1 MSLHHRAKDIFLAA
15 LEHAPADR
23 VAFLAEACGDD
34 AQLRSEVESL
44 LAFHDEDV
52 AAAASDGPGDSA
64 SPPRV
69 SDAPLAIASGDIF
82 ARRYRMITRIGRGG
96 MGEVWRAD
104 DLVLQ
109 TAVALKLID
118 ARTDQA
124 RDRILN
130 EVRLARQITHP
141 AVCRVFDVGET
152 DDGLAFYSME
162 LVQGEDL
169 AALLRRVG
177 RLPSAKVVDIAR
189 QLCGGLAAAHDQGV
203 LHRDL
208 KPANILIDDQG
219 AVRITD
225 FGIAIPRDNAGQH
238 RLTGTPGYM
247 APEQLAQGT
256 ALTERTDVYALGL
269 MLYELLVGRHPYPPG
284 STAPPALPSTLVP
297 NVDPHLERV
306 LMQAISADPLNRP
319 ESALEM
325 MSRLPGTGRGVL
337 TPASMENSG
346 RRVSGRAWMVSAAAI
361 VLLGIVAIAASY
373 FYAGRASALTEQDT
387 IVLADFENT
396 TGDVIF
402 DGTLKVA
409 LAVALEQSPFLKV
422 FPDDRARETLRLMQL
437 PQDTRISRGIAR
449 DIARREQLKALIAG
463 SVASLG
469 RNYVITL
476 EALNAETGDVMARE
490 QVEAGGKEGVLTSLG
505 SATSRIRQKLGESL
519 TSVQAFDVP
528 LARATTAS
536 LDALHAYSLALSGGS
551 EVPRLEA
558 IPHLQRA
565 IELDPNFAMA
575 YAFLSS
581 VYANTGQSSLAPAQA
596 RQAFERRDRVSER
609 ERFFISWRYY
619 RDAVQAWD
627 KALDLARSWTA
638 TYPREAGAFNSLGV
652 AYIRLGHFNESV
664 AAFREAIRLDPQF
677 TPSYGNLSAALLALD
692 RYDDARA
699 VLRQAAERKLDFIG
713 ARRLSYLL
721 AFVQGETATM
731 ERELAQS
738 VGPRETNSAFG
749 WQAHTSAFGGH
760 ATAAHEQFRLGIR
773 LSLQGRFN
781 EVAGQLTLEDAENH
795 ALVGECSLARDE
807 AESGLALSRDNG
819 TLERAS
825 RVFALCDAA
834 PMATAITTEL
844 AKRFPEATLTTRV
857 ALPITAAILASE
869 RGQPAQ
875 AVQILEGVRQY
886 DHAPSAEFWP
896 AYQRGRVYL
905 QLRDGSN
912 AAANFKAIID
922 HRGEVPASVLYP
934 LAYVG
939 LAQAMELMNDLP
951 QARQAYE
958 RFFTLW
964 KDADPGLEPLKQAR
978 AEYARLGDAR
988 RDAVNT
994 ASR

>member
-15 LEHAPADR
+15 LEQAPAQR
-23 VAFLAEACGDD
+23 AAYLAEACGDD
-34 AQLRSEVESL
+34 LQLRAEIDSL
-44 LAFHDEDV
+44 LAFHDEDN
-52 AAAASDGPGDSA
+52 ASVPMSEPGASA
-64 SPPRV
+64 SHPGA
-69 SDAPLAIASGDIF
+69 SETISSGDIF
-82 ARRYRMITRIGRGG
+82 ARRYRMIARIGRGG

-118 ARTDQA
+118 ARTEQA

-141 AVCRVFDVGET
+141 AVCRVFDVGEA

-177 RLPSAKVVDIAR
+177 RLPSPKVADIAR

-225 FGIAIPRDNAGQH
+225 FGIAIPRESAGQH

-247 APEQLAQGT
+247 APEQLSPGT
-256 ALTERTDVYALGL
+256 SLTERTDVYALGL
-269 MLYELLVGRHPYPPG
+269 VLYELLVGRHPYPPG
-284 STAPPALPSTLVP
+284 STATPPHPSTLVP
-297 NVDPHLERV
+297 TVDPHLERMV
-306 LMQAISADPLNRP
+306 MKAISADPSKRP
-319 ESALEM
+319 QSALDM
-325 MSRLPGTGRGVL
+325 AAGLPGTGRGAL
-337 TPASMENSG
+337 TQDTLQPRH
-346 RRVSGRAWMVSAAAI
+346 RRLSSRTWTLSAAAV
-361 VLLGIVAIAASY
+361 VLAGVVAVAASY
-373 FYAGRASALTEQDT
+373 FFSGRAAALTERDT

-396 TGDVIF
+396 TGDPIF

-422 FPDDRARETLRLMQL
+422 FPDDRARDTLSLMQR
-437 PQDTRISRGIAR
+437 PPDTRITRTIAR
-449 DIARREQLKALIAG
+449 DIARRERLKALIAG

-469 RNYVITL
+469 RNYVLTL

-490 QVEAGGKEGVLTSLG
+490 QVEAAGKEDVLTSLG
-505 SATSRIRQKLGESL
+505 KATSSIRQKLGESL
-519 TSVQAFDVP
+519 ASVQAFDVP

-551 EVPRLEA
+551 EVPRLDA

-565 IELDPNFAMA
+565 IELDPDFAMA

-596 RQAFERRDRVSER
+596 QKAFERRDRVSER

-619 RDAVQAWD
+619 RDAAQAWD
-627 KALDLARSWTA
+627 RALDLARSWTA

-652 AYIRLGHFNESV
+652 ASIRLGLFSESV

-721 AFVQGETATM
+721 AFVQGDTATM

-738 VGPRETNSAFG
+738 VGPRETNAAFG

-773 LSLQGRFN
+773 LSLQGRFT

-795 ALVGECSLARDE
+795 ALAGECPVAREE
-807 AESGLALSRDNG
+807 AASGLELSRDNG

-825 RVFALCDAA
+825 RVFALCGAA
-834 PMATAITTEL
+834 SQATALTSEL
-844 AKRFPEATLTTRV
+844 AKRFPDATLTMRV
-857 ALPITAAILASE
+857 AIPITAAILATE
-869 RGQPAQ
+869 RDQPAQ
-875 AVQILEGVRQY
+875 AVQILESVRQY

-896 AYQRGRVYL
+896 AYQRGRAYL
-905 QLRDGSN
+905 QLRDGPN
-912 AAANFKAIID
+912 AVANFKTIID

-934 LAYVG
+934 LAHVG
-939 LAQAMELMNDLP
+939 LAQALDLINDAA
-951 QARQAYE
+951 QARRAYE
-958 RFFTLW
+958 QFFTLW
-964 KDADPGLEPLKQAR
+964 KDADPNLAPLKQAR
-978 AEYARLGDAR
+978 TEYARLGDTR